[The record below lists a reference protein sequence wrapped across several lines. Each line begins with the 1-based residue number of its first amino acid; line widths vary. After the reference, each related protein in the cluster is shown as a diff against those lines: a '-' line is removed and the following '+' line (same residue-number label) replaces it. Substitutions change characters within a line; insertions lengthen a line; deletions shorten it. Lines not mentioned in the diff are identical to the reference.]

1 MKLSKKQQAVLK
13 SYLRGVL
20 VSFLTFLTT
29 NELGLDPAL
38 SVVIAALAAPAI
50 RSLDKS
56 DAAYGRGSNES

>member
-38 SVVIAALAAPAI
+38 SVIIAALAGPAI
-50 RSLDKS
+50 RAIDKS
-56 DAAYGRGSNES
+56 DEAYGRGSNES